1 MTFLSSGGTQH
12 QCTYGLDNDCSDYLP
27 ASTLAYLNRVFF
39 PPNLVCN
46 HNCVVQFVGVLF
58 RPTPS
63 VVTMFMENGSVEDM
77 LVSGDGS
84 AKKELVVRMA
94 IEAAKGVIHL
104 HRLV

>member
-1 MTFLSSGGTQH
+1 MPEPYGT
-12 QCTYGLDNDCSDYLP
+12 P
-27 ASTLAYLNRVFF
+27 I
-39 PPNLVCN
+39 PVCN

-77 LVSGDGS
+77 LVSSDS
-84 AKKELVVRMA
+84 PAKKELVVRMA

-104 HRLV
+104 HR